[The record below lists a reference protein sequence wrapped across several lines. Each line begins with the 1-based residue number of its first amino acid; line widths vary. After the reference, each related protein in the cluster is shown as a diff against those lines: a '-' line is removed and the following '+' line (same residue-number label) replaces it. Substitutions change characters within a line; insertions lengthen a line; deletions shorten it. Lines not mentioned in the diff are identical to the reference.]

1 MSQSQVE
8 LIIERWMQDENFRQ
22 RLRVDPLTTV
32 QSEGFVLSEEE
43 QAGLLRMDFSVPDD
57 ELASQANFAG

>member
-22 RLRVDPLTTV
+22 RLRVDPLTAV